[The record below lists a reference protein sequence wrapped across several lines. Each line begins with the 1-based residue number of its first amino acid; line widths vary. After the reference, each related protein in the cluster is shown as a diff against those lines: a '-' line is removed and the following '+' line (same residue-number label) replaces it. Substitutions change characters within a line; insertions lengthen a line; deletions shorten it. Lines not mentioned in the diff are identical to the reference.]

1 MTISQTGL
9 LTPSLPP
16 NVTSTGSSNTSL
28 PTDIT
33 GYENAVAPNAAALG
47 TQPYQPYQGQL
58 TAGLTPQM
66 TAATGMAGGQSG
78 AWQPYTGMQ
87 TGALNSVMNTV
98 NPNNSWSSNF
108 SNWMNPYMGNVIGG
122 LEQASNANF
131 SNNIMPAINSQFI
144 GSGNYNSTGNAA
156 ALGLGAAQN
165 QANLQGNISN
175 ALQTGYGQGLQG
187 YLTNQSNSIY
197 GGLGAASGYGNAGSN
212 VYSQG
217 WGDISNLYGIG
228 SQNRNVGQQ
237 GLTNEQNLYN
247 QSVQMPYTML
257 GAANQAMGALPWP
270 TSVSGTSNAPLPG
283 AQYGPNTLGQL
294 GNLAGGLNTMGNSLF
309 GQNGLFGSGSSSGGL
324 NNASALFNSPNF
336 SSLDPSQQQQII
348 SSLTNQNSNSGW
360 LSNAGTAI
368 GNGLSSLGSWLGFAE
383 GGAVERPATDVK
395 GGLSY
400 AC

>member
-1 MTISQTGL
+1 MGILNPTI
-9 LTPSLPP
+9 PP
-16 NVTSTGSSNTSL
+16 NVTSTGTSTTSL
-28 PTDIT
+28 SPAIS
-33 GYENAVAPNAAALG
+33 GYENAVAPNAAGLG
-47 TQPYQPYQGQL
+47 TQQYTPYQGQL
-58 TAGLTPQM
+58 TAGLTPEMMQ
-66 TAATGMAGGQSG
+66 ATQGAQPQLG

-98 NPNNSWSSNF
+98 NPNNSWSNNF

-131 SNNIMPAINSQFI
+131 YNNVMPAINSQFI

-197 GGLGAASGYGNAGSN
+197 GGLGAASGYGNTGSN

-217 WGDISNLYGIG
+217 WGDISNLYGLG

-237 GLTNEQNLYN
+237 GLTNEYNLYN

-257 GAANQAMGALPWP
+257 GAANQAMGALPWA

-283 AQYGPNTLGQL
+283 AQYGPNTLGQI

-309 GQNGLFGSGSSSGGL
+309 GSNGLFPSSSG
-324 NNASALFNSPNF
+324 
-336 SSLDPSQQQQII
+336 Q
-348 SSLTNQNSNSGW
+348 GW
-360 LSNAGTAI
+360 LGNAASTI
-368 GNGLSSLGSWLGFAE
+368 GGGLSSLGSWLGFAE
-383 GGAVERPATDVK
+383 GGSVERPETDLLHFAE

-400 AC
+400 A